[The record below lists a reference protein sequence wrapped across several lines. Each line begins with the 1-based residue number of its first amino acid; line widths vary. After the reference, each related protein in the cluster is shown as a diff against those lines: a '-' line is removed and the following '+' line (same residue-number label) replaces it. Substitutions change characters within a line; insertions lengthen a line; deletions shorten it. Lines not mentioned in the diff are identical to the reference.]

1 MRNSPDTI
9 IRGQAP
15 CALRSREHSQTL
27 GAGGM
32 RNKILG
38 LFFRLVV
45 GVVLFIVSGRTVAAD
60 EALNLQSL
68 IDEAL
73 KNNREIQA
81 AESRWNASTYRIDQA
96 TGLPDPQVTFGYQ
109 NEGWNRNTYGTMQG
123 SQRIYGLSQTFPF
136 PGKRSLRGESASSDA
151 GSLEAS
157 YKAVR
162 FKTIATVKE
171 LFYELFLAYKNID
184 LVSDKTTLF
193 SRIEDAALARY
204 SSGMGTQQEVL
215 MAQTEKYMLL
225 EKETMLKQKIQSL
238 EAMLN
243 NAVGRE
249 ASAPLAR
256 PAEPAPSVFTYS
268 IDELTSLAYANSP
281 ELQSREKMIASS
293 KTQIELAQ
301 KEYYPDFTLAANVF
315 QRTGEFQ
322 DMWSVTATINIPLY
336 FHKKQQ
342 AVAEARSLSY
352 SAQSD
357 LEATKLMLSSSIRD
371 NYSMLSTTEKLMGL
385 YKTGLIPKTEQD
397 FELALSG
404 YASGKIEA
412 ITVINRL
419 KALLD
424 YETLYWGQFVERE
437 KAVARIESIA
447 GITDFGTAVKENE
460 K

>member
-1 MRNSPDTI
+1 MRNADC
-9 IRGQAP
+9 G
-15 CALRSREHSQTL
+15 L
-27 GAGGM
+27 

-45 GVVLFIVSGRTVAAD
+45 VAVLFSVSGRTAAAD
-60 EALNLQSL
+60 EALNLQAL
-68 IDEAL
+68 IDEAM
-73 KNNREIQA
+73 KSNREIQA
-81 AESRWNASTYRIDQA
+81 AESRWKASTYRIDQA
-96 TGLPDPQVTFGYQ
+96 TGLPDPMVTFGYQ
-109 NEGWNRNTYGTMQG
+109 NEGWNKYTYGQMQG
-123 SQRIYGLSQTFPF
+123 SQRMYGVSQTFPF
-136 PGKRSLRGESASSDA
+136 PGKRSLRGEAASSDA
-151 GSLEAS
+151 GSVEAS

-184 LVSDKTTLF
+184 LIRDKTTLF
-193 SRIEDAALARY
+193 SRIEGAALARY
-204 SSGMGTQQEVL
+204 SSGMASQQEVL

-249 ASAPLAR
+249 VSSPLGRPLEPVSSAVPH
-256 PAEPAPSVFTYS
+256 SM
-268 IDELTSLAYANSP
+268 DELTTMAYANSP

-293 KTQIELAQ
+293 KTQVQLAQ

-315 QRTGEFQ
+315 QRTGEFE
-322 DMWSVTATINIPLY
+322 DMWSVTATINIPLF

-342 AVAEARSLSY
+342 AVAEAKSLSY
-352 SAQSD
+352 SAQSE
-357 LEATKLMLSSSIRD
+357 LEAAKLMLSSSIRD
-371 NYSMLSTTEKLMGL
+371 NYSMLTTTEKLMGL
-385 YKTGLIPKTEQD
+385 YKTGLIPKTYQD
-397 FELALSG
+397 FQLALSG
-404 YASGKIEA
+404 YVSGKIEA

-419 KALLD
+419 KSLLD

-437 KAVARIESIA
+437 KAIARIEAIA
-447 GITDFGTAVKENE
+447 GIADSGTVVKE

>member
-1 MRNSPDTI
+1 MRNAD
-9 IRGQAP
+9 
-15 CALRSREHSQTL
+15 C
-27 GAGGM
+27 GM

-45 GVVLFIVSGRTVAAD
+45 GVVLFIVSGRTAAAD

-68 IDEAL
+68 IDDAL

-81 AESRWNASTYRIDQA
+81 AEARWKAATYRIDQA
-96 TGLPDPQVTFGYQ
+96 TSLPDPLVSFGYQ
-109 NEGWNRNTYGTMQG
+109 NEGWNRYTYGQMQG
-123 SQRIYGLSQTFPF
+123 SQRMYGLSQTFPF
-136 PGKRSLRGESASSDA
+136 PGKRSLRGEAASSDA
-151 GSLEAS
+151 GSFEAS
-157 YKAVR
+157 YQSVR

-171 LFYELFLAYKNID
+171 LFYELFLAYKD
-184 LVSDKTTLF
+184 LGLISGKTALF

-204 SSGMGTQQEVL
+204 SSGLTSQQEVL

-249 ASAPLAR
+249 VSSPLGR
-256 PAEPAPSVFTYS
+256 PLEPGPSVFTHS
-268 IDELTSLAYANSP
+268 MDELMTMAYANSP
-281 ELQSREKMIASS
+281 ELQSREKMMASS
-293 KTQIELAQ
+293 KTQVQLAQ
-301 KEYYPDFTLAANVF
+301 KEYYPDFTVAANVF

-322 DMWSVTATINIPLY
+322 DMWSVTATINIPLF

-342 AVAEARSLSY
+342 AVAEAKSLSY
-352 SAQSD
+352 SAQSE

-371 NYSMLSTTEKLMGL
+371 NYSMLATTEKLMGL
-385 YKTGLIPKTEQD
+385 YKTGLIPKTYQD
-397 FELALSG
+397 FQLALSG
-404 YASGKIEA
+404 YVSGKTEA

-437 KAVARIESIA
+437 KAVARIEAIT
-447 GITDFGTAVKENE
+447 GITDLGTAVREHD
-460 K
+460 

>member
-1 MRNSPDTI
+1 M
-9 IRGQAP
+9 
-15 CALRSREHSQTL
+15 
-27 GAGGM
+27 
-32 RNKILG
+32 LG

-45 GVVLFIVSGRTVAAD
+45 GMVLFIVSGRTAAAD

-81 AESRWNASTYRIDQA
+81 AESRWKASTYRIDQA

-136 PGKRSLRGESASSDA
+136 PGKRSLKGEAATSDA
-151 GSLEAS
+151 ESLDAS
-157 YKAVR
+157 YKAVQ

-171 LFYELFLAYKNID
+171 LYYELFLAYKNVD
-184 LVSDKTTLF
+184 LVNDKTTLF
-193 SRIEDAALARY
+193 SRIEDSALARY

-225 EKETMLKQKIQSL
+225 EKETMLRQKIQSL

-249 ASAPLAR
+249 SSAPLAR
-256 PAEPAPSVFTYS
+256 PAEPAPSVFTYNM
-268 IDELTSLAYANSP
+268 DELTSLAYSNSP

-315 QRTGEFQ
+315 ERTGEFQ
-322 DMWSVTATINIPLY
+322 DMWSVTATINVPLY

-342 AVAEARSLSY
+342 AVAEAKSLSY
-352 SAQSD
+352 SAQSE

-371 NYSMLSTTEKLMGL
+371 NYSMLATTEKLMGL
-385 YKTGLIPKTEQD
+385 YKTGLIPKTYQD
-397 FELALSG
+397 FQLALSG

-424 YETLYWGQFVERE
+424 FETLYWGQFVERE

-447 GITDFGTAVKENE
+447 GITDFGTVVKENE